1 MELNCRN
8 DPYYLVL
15 QLDFA
20 LPVDVPVAIDVDRL
34 SFQVRRGDGKGGTPD
49 HSAPVIQGKEY
60 AKLA

>member
-20 LPVDVPVAIDVDRL
+20 VPVDVPVAIDVDRL
-34 SFQVRRGDGKGGTPD
+34 SFHSRCGGAMAREVLRTIL
-49 HSAPVIQGKEY
+49 HRLFR
-60 AKLA
+60 AKNMRN